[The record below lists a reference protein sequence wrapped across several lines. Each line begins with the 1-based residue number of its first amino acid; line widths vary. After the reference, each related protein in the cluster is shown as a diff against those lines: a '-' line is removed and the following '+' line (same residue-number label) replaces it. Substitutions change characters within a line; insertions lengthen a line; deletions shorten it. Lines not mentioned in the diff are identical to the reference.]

1 MRPVAQIAQSVE
13 QGIENPRVGGSI
25 PSLGTTFSFDVVFTP
40 RQSKQKTRLVRVFC
54 CARFLSV
61 SATSL
66 GDCKEMRFNPLFSLQ
81 GHTLLMS
88 SPKKQQ
94 KNAQR
99 AKSKAKQN
107 RIGKPAKTS
116 ASSLMDHPF
125 DDVKI
130 DLSTFNFQDI
140 LDNGFD
146 PADYDDLFQV
156 MKAAEAIN
164 LQALCTVFLQYPVLE
179 LVISE
184 EEEEPATDFL
194 MGLLIEYRIA
204 IHGDD
209 EDSAVAWIE
218 TPAFQKAYVEASR
231 VLQERNTRSAH

>member
-1 MRPVAQIAQSVE
+1 M
-13 QGIENPRVGGSI
+13 
-25 PSLGTTFSFDVVFTP
+25 
-40 RQSKQKTRLVRVFC
+40 
-54 CARFLSV
+54 
-61 SATSL
+61 AT
-66 GDCKEMRFNPLFSLQ
+66 
-81 GHTLLMS
+81 
-88 SPKKQQ
+88 PKKQQ
-94 KNAQR
+94 KHAQR

-107 RIGKPAKTS
+107 RVGKPAKAS
-116 ASSLMDHPF
+116 AATLIDNPF

-146 PADYDDLFQV
+146 PADYDDLFQA

-164 LQALCTVFLQYPVLE
+164 LQTLCAVFLQYPVLE

-204 IHGDD
+204 VHGDD

-231 VLQERNTRSAH
+231 LLTERNARSVH

>member
-1 MRPVAQIAQSVE
+1 M
-13 QGIENPRVGGSI
+13 
-25 PSLGTTFSFDVVFTP
+25 
-40 RQSKQKTRLVRVFC
+40 
-54 CARFLSV
+54 
-61 SATSL
+61 AT
-66 GDCKEMRFNPLFSLQ
+66 
-81 GHTLLMS
+81 
-88 SPKKQQ
+88 PKKQH
-94 KNAQR
+94 KHAQR

-107 RIGKPAKTS
+107 RMGKPAKAS
-116 ASSLMDHPF
+116 ASALIDHPF

-130 DLSTFNFQDI
+130 DLSTFDFQDI
-140 LDNGFD
+140 KENGFEPED
-146 PADYDDLFQV
+146 FDDLFQA

-164 LQALCTVFLQYPVLE
+164 LQTLCLVFLQYPVLE

-204 IHGDD
+204 VHGDD

-231 VLQERNTRSAH
+231 LLTERNARSVH

>member
-1 MRPVAQIAQSVE
+1 M
-13 QGIENPRVGGSI
+13 
-25 PSLGTTFSFDVVFTP
+25 
-40 RQSKQKTRLVRVFC
+40 
-54 CARFLSV
+54 
-61 SATSL
+61 AT
-66 GDCKEMRFNPLFSLQ
+66 
-81 GHTLLMS
+81 
-88 SPKKQQ
+88 PKKQQ
-94 KNAQR
+94 KHAQR

-107 RIGKPAKTS
+107 RVGKPAKAS
-116 ASSLMDHPF
+116 AATLIDNPF

-164 LQALCTVFLQYPVLE
+164 LQTMCAVFLQYPVLE

-204 IHGDD
+204 VHGDD

-231 VLQERNTRSAH
+231 LLTERNARSAH

>member
-1 MRPVAQIAQSVE
+1 
-13 QGIENPRVGGSI
+13 
-25 PSLGTTFSFDVVFTP
+25 
-40 RQSKQKTRLVRVFC
+40 
-54 CARFLSV
+54 
-61 SATSL
+61 
-66 GDCKEMRFNPLFSLQ
+66 
-81 GHTLLMS
+81 MS

-99 AKSKAKQN
+99 AKTKPKQN
-107 RIGKPAKTS
+107 RVGKPAKAS
-116 ASSLMDHPF
+116 AGALIDNPF

-146 PADYDDLFQV
+146 PADYDDLFQA

-164 LQALCTVFLQYPVLE
+164 LQTLCAVFLQYPVLE

-204 IHGDD
+204 VHGDD

-218 TPAFQKAYVEASR
+218 TPAFQKAYAEASR
-231 VLQERNTRSAH
+231 LLTERNARSAH

>member
-1 MRPVAQIAQSVE
+1 
-13 QGIENPRVGGSI
+13 
-25 PSLGTTFSFDVVFTP
+25 
-40 RQSKQKTRLVRVFC
+40 
-54 CARFLSV
+54 
-61 SATSL
+61 
-66 GDCKEMRFNPLFSLQ
+66 
-81 GHTLLMS
+81 MS

-99 AKSKAKQN
+99 AKTKAKQN
-107 RIGKPAKTS
+107 HVGKPAKAS
-116 ASSLMDHPF
+116 AGALIDNPF

-146 PADYDDLFQV
+146 PADYDDLFQA

-164 LQALCTVFLQYPVLE
+164 LQTLCAVFLQYPVLE

-204 IHGDD
+204 VHGDD

-231 VLQERNTRSAH
+231 LLTERNARSAH

>member
-1 MRPVAQIAQSVE
+1 M
-13 QGIENPRVGGSI
+13 
-25 PSLGTTFSFDVVFTP
+25 
-40 RQSKQKTRLVRVFC
+40 
-54 CARFLSV
+54 
-61 SATSL
+61 AT
-66 GDCKEMRFNPLFSLQ
+66 
-81 GHTLLMS
+81 
-88 SPKKQQ
+88 PKKQQ
-94 KNAQR
+94 KHAQR

-107 RIGKPAKTS
+107 RVGKPAKAS
-116 ASSLMDHPF
+116 AGTLIDNPF

-146 PADYDDLFQV
+146 PADYDDLFQA
-156 MKAAEAIN
+156 MKAAEATS
-164 LQALCTVFLQYPVLE
+164 LQTMCTVFLQYPVLE

-231 VLQERNTRSAH
+231 LLTERNARSAH

>member
-1 MRPVAQIAQSVE
+1 M
-13 QGIENPRVGGSI
+13 
-25 PSLGTTFSFDVVFTP
+25 
-40 RQSKQKTRLVRVFC
+40 
-54 CARFLSV
+54 
-61 SATSL
+61 AT
-66 GDCKEMRFNPLFSLQ
+66 
-81 GHTLLMS
+81 
-88 SPKKQQ
+88 PKKQQ
-94 KNAQR
+94 KHAQR
-99 AKSKAKQN
+99 AKTKAKQN

-116 ASSLMDHPF
+116 AGALIDNPF

-156 MKAAEAIN
+156 MKAAEATS
-164 LQALCTVFLQYPVLE
+164 LQTMCTVFLQYPVLE

-231 VLQERNTRSAH
+231 LLTERNARSAH

>member
-1 MRPVAQIAQSVE
+1 
-13 QGIENPRVGGSI
+13 
-25 PSLGTTFSFDVVFTP
+25 
-40 RQSKQKTRLVRVFC
+40 
-54 CARFLSV
+54 
-61 SATSL
+61 
-66 GDCKEMRFNPLFSLQ
+66 
-81 GHTLLMS
+81 MS

-99 AKSKAKQN
+99 AKTKAKQN
-107 RIGKPAKTS
+107 RVGKPAKAS
-116 ASSLMDHPF
+116 AGALIDNPF

-146 PADYDDLFQV
+146 PADFDDLFQA

-164 LQALCTVFLQYPVLE
+164 LQTLCLVFLQYPVLE

-184 EEEEPATDFL
+184 EEEEPATDIL

-204 IHGDD
+204 VHGDD

-231 VLQERNTRSAH
+231 LLTERNARSVH

>member
-1 MRPVAQIAQSVE
+1 
-13 QGIENPRVGGSI
+13 
-25 PSLGTTFSFDVVFTP
+25 
-40 RQSKQKTRLVRVFC
+40 
-54 CARFLSV
+54 
-61 SATSL
+61 
-66 GDCKEMRFNPLFSLQ
+66 
-81 GHTLLMS
+81 MS

-107 RIGKPAKTS
+107 RTGKPAKPS
-116 ASSLMDHPF
+116 AGSLIDNPF

-130 DLSTFNFQDI
+130 DLSTFDFQDI
-140 LDNGFD
+140 LENGFD
-146 PADYDDLFQV
+146 PADYDDLFQA
-156 MKAAEAIN
+156 MKAAEAKN
-164 LQALCTVFLQYPVLE
+164 QLTMCMVFSQYPVLE

-204 IHGDD
+204 VHGDD

-218 TPAFQKAYVEASR
+218 TPAFQKDYVEASR
-231 VLQERNTRSAH
+231 LLLERNARNTL

>member
-1 MRPVAQIAQSVE
+1 MA
-13 QGIENPRVGGSI
+13 
-25 PSLGTTFSFDVVFTP
+25 TP
-40 RQSKQKTRLVRVFC
+40 
-54 CARFLSV
+54 
-61 SATSL
+61 
-66 GDCKEMRFNPLFSLQ
+66 N
-81 GHTLLMS
+81 
-88 SPKKQQ
+88 KQQ
-94 KNAQR
+94 KHAQR
-99 AKSKAKQN
+99 AKTKAKQN
-107 RIGKPAKTS
+107 RVGKPAKAS
-116 ASSLMDHPF
+116 AGALIDNPF

-146 PADYDDLFQV
+146 PADYDDLFQA
-156 MKAAEAIN
+156 MKVAEAVN
-164 LQALCTVFLQYPVLE
+164 LQTLCTVFLQYPVLE

-231 VLQERNTRSAH
+231 LLMERNARSKH

>member
-1 MRPVAQIAQSVE
+1 
-13 QGIENPRVGGSI
+13 
-25 PSLGTTFSFDVVFTP
+25 
-40 RQSKQKTRLVRVFC
+40 
-54 CARFLSV
+54 
-61 SATSL
+61 
-66 GDCKEMRFNPLFSLQ
+66 
-81 GHTLLMS
+81 MS

-99 AKSKAKQN
+99 AKIKAKQN
-107 RIGKPAKTS
+107 RVGKPAKAS
-116 ASSLMDHPF
+116 AGALIDNPF

-146 PADYDDLFQV
+146 PADYDDLFQA

-164 LQALCTVFLQYPVLE
+164 LQTMCAVFLQYPVLE

-204 IHGDD
+204 VHGDD
-209 EDSAVAWIE
+209 EDSAMAWIE
-218 TPAFQKAYVEASR
+218 APAFQKAYVEASR
-231 VLQERNTRSAH
+231 MLTERNARSAH

>member
-1 MRPVAQIAQSVE
+1 
-13 QGIENPRVGGSI
+13 
-25 PSLGTTFSFDVVFTP
+25 
-40 RQSKQKTRLVRVFC
+40 
-54 CARFLSV
+54 
-61 SATSL
+61 
-66 GDCKEMRFNPLFSLQ
+66 
-81 GHTLLMS
+81 MS

-99 AKSKAKQN
+99 AKTKAKQN
-107 RIGKPAKTS
+107 RVGKPAKAS
-116 ASSLMDHPF
+116 AGSLIDNPF

-146 PADYDDLFQV
+146 PADYDDLFQA

-164 LQALCTVFLQYPVLE
+164 LQTMCAVFLQYPVLE

-204 IHGDD
+204 VHGDD
-209 EDSAVAWIE
+209 EDSAMAWIE
-218 TPAFQKAYVEASR
+218 APAFQKAYVEASR
-231 VLQERNTRSAH
+231 MLTERNARSAH

>member
-1 MRPVAQIAQSVE
+1 
-13 QGIENPRVGGSI
+13 
-25 PSLGTTFSFDVVFTP
+25 
-40 RQSKQKTRLVRVFC
+40 
-54 CARFLSV
+54 
-61 SATSL
+61 
-66 GDCKEMRFNPLFSLQ
+66 
-81 GHTLLMS
+81 MS

-99 AKSKAKQN
+99 AKTKAKQN
-107 RIGKPAKTS
+107 RVGKPAKAS
-116 ASSLMDHPF
+116 AGALIENPF

-146 PADYDDLFQV
+146 PADYDDLFQA

-164 LQALCTVFLQYPVLE
+164 LQTLCAVFLQYPVLE

-204 IHGDD
+204 VHGDD

-231 VLQERNTRSAH
+231 LLIERNARSAH

>member
-1 MRPVAQIAQSVE
+1 
-13 QGIENPRVGGSI
+13 
-25 PSLGTTFSFDVVFTP
+25 
-40 RQSKQKTRLVRVFC
+40 
-54 CARFLSV
+54 
-61 SATSL
+61 
-66 GDCKEMRFNPLFSLQ
+66 
-81 GHTLLMS
+81 MS

-99 AKSKAKQN
+99 AKTKAKQN
-107 RIGKPAKTS
+107 RVGKPAKAS
-116 ASSLMDHPF
+116 AGALIDNPF

-146 PADYDDLFQV
+146 PADFDDLFQA

-164 LQALCTVFLQYPVLE
+164 LQTLCLVFLQYPVLE

-184 EEEEPATDFL
+184 EEEEPAPDFL

-204 IHGDD
+204 VHGDD

-231 VLQERNTRSAH
+231 LLTERNARSVH

>member
-1 MRPVAQIAQSVE
+1 
-13 QGIENPRVGGSI
+13 
-25 PSLGTTFSFDVVFTP
+25 
-40 RQSKQKTRLVRVFC
+40 
-54 CARFLSV
+54 
-61 SATSL
+61 
-66 GDCKEMRFNPLFSLQ
+66 
-81 GHTLLMS
+81 MS

-99 AKSKAKQN
+99 AKTKAKQN
-107 RIGKPAKTS
+107 RVGKPAKAS
-116 ASSLMDHPF
+116 AGAVIDNPF

-146 PADYDDLFQV
+146 PADYDDLFQA

-164 LQALCTVFLQYPVLE
+164 LQTLCAVFLQYPVLE

-204 IHGDD
+204 VHGDD

-231 VLQERNTRSAH
+231 LLTERNARSAH

>member
-1 MRPVAQIAQSVE
+1 
-13 QGIENPRVGGSI
+13 
-25 PSLGTTFSFDVVFTP
+25 
-40 RQSKQKTRLVRVFC
+40 
-54 CARFLSV
+54 
-61 SATSL
+61 
-66 GDCKEMRFNPLFSLQ
+66 
-81 GHTLLMS
+81 MS

-99 AKSKAKQN
+99 AKTKAKQN
-107 RIGKPAKTS
+107 RVGKPAKAS
-116 ASSLMDHPF
+116 AGALIDNPF

-156 MKAAEAIN
+156 MKAAEATS
-164 LQALCTVFLQYPVLE
+164 LQTMCTVFLQYPVLE

-204 IHGDD
+204 VHGDD

-231 VLQERNTRSAH
+231 LLTERNARSAH

>member
-1 MRPVAQIAQSVE
+1 MA
-13 QGIENPRVGGSI
+13 
-25 PSLGTTFSFDVVFTP
+25 TP
-40 RQSKQKTRLVRVFC
+40 
-54 CARFLSV
+54 
-61 SATSL
+61 
-66 GDCKEMRFNPLFSLQ
+66 N
-81 GHTLLMS
+81 
-88 SPKKQQ
+88 KQQ
-94 KNAQR
+94 KHAQR
-99 AKSKAKQN
+99 AKTKAKQN
-107 RIGKPAKTS
+107 RVGKPAKAS
-116 ASSLMDHPF
+116 AGALIDNPF

-146 PADYDDLFQV
+146 PADYDDLFQA
-156 MKAAEAIN
+156 MKVAEAVN
-164 LQALCTVFLQYPVLE
+164 LQTLCTVFLQYPVLE

-231 VLQERNTRSAH
+231 LLMERNARSTH

>member
-1 MRPVAQIAQSVE
+1 
-13 QGIENPRVGGSI
+13 
-25 PSLGTTFSFDVVFTP
+25 
-40 RQSKQKTRLVRVFC
+40 
-54 CARFLSV
+54 
-61 SATSL
+61 
-66 GDCKEMRFNPLFSLQ
+66 
-81 GHTLLMS
+81 MS

-99 AKSKAKQN
+99 AKTKAKQN
-107 RIGKPAKTS
+107 RVGKPAKAS
-116 ASSLMDHPF
+116 AGALIDNPF

-146 PADYDDLFQV
+146 PADYDDLFQA

-164 LQALCTVFLQYPVLE
+164 LQTLCAVFLQYPVLE

-204 IHGDD
+204 VHGDD

-231 VLQERNTRSAH
+231 LLTERNARSVH

>member
-1 MRPVAQIAQSVE
+1 M
-13 QGIENPRVGGSI
+13 
-25 PSLGTTFSFDVVFTP
+25 
-40 RQSKQKTRLVRVFC
+40 
-54 CARFLSV
+54 
-61 SATSL
+61 AT
-66 GDCKEMRFNPLFSLQ
+66 
-81 GHTLLMS
+81 
-88 SPKKQQ
+88 PKKQQ
-94 KNAQR
+94 KHAQR
-99 AKSKAKQN
+99 AKTKAKQN

-116 ASSLMDHPF
+116 AGALIDNPF

-156 MKAAEAIN
+156 MKAAEATS
-164 LQALCTVFLQYPVLE
+164 LQTMCTVFLQYPVLE

-231 VLQERNTRSAH
+231 LLMERSARSAH

>member
-1 MRPVAQIAQSVE
+1 
-13 QGIENPRVGGSI
+13 
-25 PSLGTTFSFDVVFTP
+25 
-40 RQSKQKTRLVRVFC
+40 
-54 CARFLSV
+54 
-61 SATSL
+61 
-66 GDCKEMRFNPLFSLQ
+66 
-81 GHTLLMS
+81 MS

-107 RIGKPAKTS
+107 RTGKPAKPS
-116 ASSLMDHPF
+116 AGSLIDNPF

-140 LDNGFD
+140 LENGFD
-146 PADYDDLFQV
+146 PADYDDLFQA
-156 MKAAEAIN
+156 MKAAEAKN
-164 LQALCTVFLQYPVLE
+164 QLTMCMVFLQYPVLE

-184 EEEEPATDFL
+184 EEEEPAMDFL

-204 IHGDD
+204 VHGDD

-218 TPAFQKAYVEASR
+218 TPAFQKDYVEASR
-231 VLQERNTRSAH
+231 LLLERNARNTL

>member
-1 MRPVAQIAQSVE
+1 
-13 QGIENPRVGGSI
+13 
-25 PSLGTTFSFDVVFTP
+25 
-40 RQSKQKTRLVRVFC
+40 
-54 CARFLSV
+54 
-61 SATSL
+61 
-66 GDCKEMRFNPLFSLQ
+66 
-81 GHTLLMS
+81 MS

-99 AKSKAKQN
+99 AKTKAKQN
-107 RIGKPAKTS
+107 RVGKPAKAS
-116 ASSLMDHPF
+116 AGALLDNPF

-146 PADYDDLFQV
+146 PADYDDLFQA

-164 LQALCTVFLQYPVLE
+164 LQTLCTVFLQYPVLE

-204 IHGDD
+204 VHGDD

-231 VLQERNTRSAH
+231 LLTERNARSAH

>member
-1 MRPVAQIAQSVE
+1 
-13 QGIENPRVGGSI
+13 
-25 PSLGTTFSFDVVFTP
+25 
-40 RQSKQKTRLVRVFC
+40 
-54 CARFLSV
+54 
-61 SATSL
+61 
-66 GDCKEMRFNPLFSLQ
+66 
-81 GHTLLMS
+81 MS

-99 AKSKAKQN
+99 AKTKAKQN
-107 RIGKPAKTS
+107 RVGKPAKAS
-116 ASSLMDHPF
+116 AGSLIDNPF

-146 PADYDDLFQV
+146 PADYDDLFQA
-156 MKAAEAIN
+156 MKTGEAIN
-164 LQALCTVFLQYPVLE
+164 LQTMCAIFLQYPVLE

-204 IHGDD
+204 VHGDD

-231 VLQERNTRSAH
+231 LLTERNARSAH

>member
-1 MRPVAQIAQSVE
+1 
-13 QGIENPRVGGSI
+13 
-25 PSLGTTFSFDVVFTP
+25 
-40 RQSKQKTRLVRVFC
+40 
-54 CARFLSV
+54 
-61 SATSL
+61 
-66 GDCKEMRFNPLFSLQ
+66 
-81 GHTLLMS
+81 MS

-99 AKSKAKQN
+99 AKTKAKQN
-107 RIGKPAKTS
+107 RVGKPVKAS
-116 ASSLMDHPF
+116 AGALIDSPF

-156 MKAAEAIN
+156 MKGAEAIN
-164 LQALCTVFLQYPVLE
+164 LQTMCAVFLQYPVLE

-204 IHGDD
+204 VHGDD

-231 VLQERNTRSAH
+231 LLQERNTRSTH

>member
-1 MRPVAQIAQSVE
+1 M
-13 QGIENPRVGGSI
+13 
-25 PSLGTTFSFDVVFTP
+25 
-40 RQSKQKTRLVRVFC
+40 
-54 CARFLSV
+54 
-61 SATSL
+61 AT
-66 GDCKEMRFNPLFSLQ
+66 
-81 GHTLLMS
+81 
-88 SPKKQQ
+88 PKKQQ
-94 KNAQR
+94 KHAQR
-99 AKSKAKQN
+99 AKTKAKQN

-116 ASSLMDHPF
+116 AGALIDNPF

-146 PADYDDLFQV
+146 PANYDDLFQV
-156 MKAAEAIN
+156 MKAAEATS
-164 LQALCTVFLQYPVLE
+164 LQTMCTVFLQYPVLE

-231 VLQERNTRSAH
+231 LLTERNARSAH

>member
-1 MRPVAQIAQSVE
+1 M
-13 QGIENPRVGGSI
+13 
-25 PSLGTTFSFDVVFTP
+25 
-40 RQSKQKTRLVRVFC
+40 
-54 CARFLSV
+54 
-61 SATSL
+61 AT
-66 GDCKEMRFNPLFSLQ
+66 
-81 GHTLLMS
+81 
-88 SPKKQQ
+88 PKKQQ
-94 KNAQR
+94 KHAQR
-99 AKSKAKQN
+99 AKTKAKQN

-116 ASSLMDHPF
+116 AGALIDNPF

-164 LQALCTVFLQYPVLE
+164 LQTMCTVFLQYPVLE

-204 IHGDD
+204 VHGDD

-231 VLQERNTRSAH
+231 LLTERNARSVH

>member
-1 MRPVAQIAQSVE
+1 
-13 QGIENPRVGGSI
+13 
-25 PSLGTTFSFDVVFTP
+25 
-40 RQSKQKTRLVRVFC
+40 
-54 CARFLSV
+54 
-61 SATSL
+61 
-66 GDCKEMRFNPLFSLQ
+66 
-81 GHTLLMS
+81 MS

-99 AKSKAKQN
+99 AKTKAKQN
-107 RIGKPAKTS
+107 RVGKPAKAS
-116 ASSLMDHPF
+116 AGALIDNPF

-146 PADYDDLFQV
+146 PADFDDLFQA

-164 LQALCTVFLQYPVLE
+164 LQTLCLVFLQYPVLE

-204 IHGDD
+204 VHGDD

-231 VLQERNTRSAH
+231 LLQERNTRSTH

>member
-1 MRPVAQIAQSVE
+1 
-13 QGIENPRVGGSI
+13 
-25 PSLGTTFSFDVVFTP
+25 
-40 RQSKQKTRLVRVFC
+40 
-54 CARFLSV
+54 
-61 SATSL
+61 
-66 GDCKEMRFNPLFSLQ
+66 
-81 GHTLLMS
+81 MS

-99 AKSKAKQN
+99 AKTKAKQN
-107 RIGKPAKTS
+107 RVGKPAKAS
-116 ASSLMDHPF
+116 AGALIDNPF

-146 PADYDDLFQV
+146 PADYDDLFQA

-164 LQALCTVFLQYPVLE
+164 LQTLCAVFLQYPVLE

-204 IHGDD
+204 VHGDD

-231 VLQERNTRSAH
+231 LLQERNTRSTH

>member
-1 MRPVAQIAQSVE
+1 
-13 QGIENPRVGGSI
+13 
-25 PSLGTTFSFDVVFTP
+25 
-40 RQSKQKTRLVRVFC
+40 
-54 CARFLSV
+54 
-61 SATSL
+61 
-66 GDCKEMRFNPLFSLQ
+66 
-81 GHTLLMS
+81 MS

-99 AKSKAKQN
+99 AKTKAKQN
-107 RIGKPAKTS
+107 RVGKPAKAS
-116 ASSLMDHPF
+116 AGSLIDNPF

-146 PADYDDLFQV
+146 PADYDDLFQA

-164 LQALCTVFLQYPVLE
+164 LQTLCAVFLQYPVLE

-204 IHGDD
+204 VHGDD

-218 TPAFQKAYVEASR
+218 TPAIQKANVEASR
-231 VLQERNTRSAH
+231 LLTERNARSAH

>member
-1 MRPVAQIAQSVE
+1 
-13 QGIENPRVGGSI
+13 
-25 PSLGTTFSFDVVFTP
+25 
-40 RQSKQKTRLVRVFC
+40 
-54 CARFLSV
+54 
-61 SATSL
+61 
-66 GDCKEMRFNPLFSLQ
+66 
-81 GHTLLMS
+81 MS

-94 KNAQR
+94 KHAQR

-107 RIGKPAKTS
+107 RVGKPAKAS
-116 ASSLMDHPF
+116 AATLIDNPF

-146 PADYDDLFQV
+146 PADYDDLFQA

-164 LQALCTVFLQYPVLE
+164 LQTLCAVFLQYPVLE

-204 IHGDD
+204 VHGDD

-218 TPAFQKAYVEASR
+218 TPAFQIAYVEASR
-231 VLQERNTRSAH
+231 LLQERNTRCTH

>member
-1 MRPVAQIAQSVE
+1 M
-13 QGIENPRVGGSI
+13 
-25 PSLGTTFSFDVVFTP
+25 
-40 RQSKQKTRLVRVFC
+40 
-54 CARFLSV
+54 
-61 SATSL
+61 AT
-66 GDCKEMRFNPLFSLQ
+66 
-81 GHTLLMS
+81 
-88 SPKKQQ
+88 PKKQQ
-94 KNAQR
+94 KHAQR
-99 AKSKAKQN
+99 AKTKAKQN

-116 ASSLMDHPF
+116 AGALIDNPF

-146 PADYDDLFQV
+146 PADYDDLFQA

-164 LQALCTVFLQYPVLE
+164 LQTLCTVFLQYPVLE

-204 IHGDD
+204 VHGDD

-231 VLQERNTRSAH
+231 LLTERNARSVH

>member
-1 MRPVAQIAQSVE
+1 M
-13 QGIENPRVGGSI
+13 
-25 PSLGTTFSFDVVFTP
+25 
-40 RQSKQKTRLVRVFC
+40 
-54 CARFLSV
+54 
-61 SATSL
+61 AT
-66 GDCKEMRFNPLFSLQ
+66 
-81 GHTLLMS
+81 
-88 SPKKQQ
+88 PKKQQ
-94 KNAQR
+94 KHAQR
-99 AKSKAKQN
+99 AKTKAKQN

-116 ASSLMDHPF
+116 AGALIDNPF

-156 MKAAEAIN
+156 MKAAEATS
-164 LQALCTVFLQYPVLE
+164 LQTMCTVFLQYPVLE

-231 VLQERNTRSAH
+231 LLMERNARSTH

>member
-1 MRPVAQIAQSVE
+1 M
-13 QGIENPRVGGSI
+13 
-25 PSLGTTFSFDVVFTP
+25 
-40 RQSKQKTRLVRVFC
+40 
-54 CARFLSV
+54 
-61 SATSL
+61 AT
-66 GDCKEMRFNPLFSLQ
+66 
-81 GHTLLMS
+81 
-88 SPKKQQ
+88 PKKQQ
-94 KNAQR
+94 KHAQR

-107 RIGKPAKTS
+107 RVGKPAKAS
-116 ASSLMDHPF
+116 AATLIDNPF

-164 LQALCTVFLQYPVLE
+164 LQTMCAVFLQYPVLE

-204 IHGDD
+204 VHGDD

-231 VLQERNTRSAH
+231 LLQERNTRSTH

>member
-1 MRPVAQIAQSVE
+1 
-13 QGIENPRVGGSI
+13 
-25 PSLGTTFSFDVVFTP
+25 
-40 RQSKQKTRLVRVFC
+40 
-54 CARFLSV
+54 
-61 SATSL
+61 
-66 GDCKEMRFNPLFSLQ
+66 
-81 GHTLLMS
+81 MS

-99 AKSKAKQN
+99 AKTKAKQN
-107 RIGKPAKTS
+107 RVGKPAKAS
-116 ASSLMDHPF
+116 AGALIDNPF

-146 PADYDDLFQV
+146 PADYDDLFQA

-164 LQALCTVFLQYPVLE
+164 LQTLCAVFLQYPVLE

-204 IHGDD
+204 VHGDD

-231 VLQERNTRSAH
+231 LLTERNARSAH

>member
-1 MRPVAQIAQSVE
+1 M
-13 QGIENPRVGGSI
+13 
-25 PSLGTTFSFDVVFTP
+25 
-40 RQSKQKTRLVRVFC
+40 
-54 CARFLSV
+54 
-61 SATSL
+61 AT
-66 GDCKEMRFNPLFSLQ
+66 
-81 GHTLLMS
+81 
-88 SPKKQQ
+88 PKKQQ
-94 KNAQR
+94 KHAQR
-99 AKSKAKQN
+99 AKDKARQN
-107 RIGKPAKTS
+107 RVGKPAKAS
-116 ASSLMDHPF
+116 AGALIDNPF

-146 PADYDDLFQV
+146 PADYDDLFQA
-156 MKAAEAIN
+156 MKVAEAVN
-164 LQALCTVFLQYPVLE
+164 LQTLCTVFLQYPVLE

-231 VLQERNTRSAH
+231 LLMERNARSTH

>member
-1 MRPVAQIAQSVE
+1 
-13 QGIENPRVGGSI
+13 
-25 PSLGTTFSFDVVFTP
+25 
-40 RQSKQKTRLVRVFC
+40 
-54 CARFLSV
+54 
-61 SATSL
+61 
-66 GDCKEMRFNPLFSLQ
+66 
-81 GHTLLMS
+81 MS

-99 AKSKAKQN
+99 AKTKAKQN
-107 RIGKPAKTS
+107 RVGKPAKAS
-116 ASSLMDHPF
+116 AGALIDNPF

-146 PADYDDLFQV
+146 PADYDDLFQA

-164 LQALCTVFLQYPVLE
+164 LQTLCAVFLQYPVLE

-204 IHGDD
+204 VHVVD

-231 VLQERNTRSAH
+231 LLTERNARSVH

>member
-1 MRPVAQIAQSVE
+1 
-13 QGIENPRVGGSI
+13 
-25 PSLGTTFSFDVVFTP
+25 
-40 RQSKQKTRLVRVFC
+40 
-54 CARFLSV
+54 
-61 SATSL
+61 
-66 GDCKEMRFNPLFSLQ
+66 
-81 GHTLLMS
+81 MS

-99 AKSKAKQN
+99 AKTKAKQN
-107 RIGKPAKTS
+107 RVGKPAKAS
-116 ASSLMDHPF
+116 AGALIDNPF

-156 MKAAEAIN
+156 MKGAEAIN
-164 LQALCTVFLQYPVLE
+164 LQTMCAVFLQYPVLE

-204 IHGDD
+204 VHGDD

-231 VLQERNTRSAH
+231 LLTERSTRSVH